1 MPEMPC
7 LKIQTSQGEKGI
19 DLLRRLEVL
28 RSDLKIK
35 REQDYLYL
43 PLTRTLKS
51 AELDEL
57 KKSLVESETCA
68 HLFEERIQH
77 PVSLTSSLAGQ
88 LPPHVLASLPRSI
101 DFIGD
106 IAVVEIPPELEAYK
120 SIIGEA
126 VLRIHRR
133 VRTVLAKWSP
143 VTGVYRLRTF
153 EVIGGEA
160 RTHTIHK
167 EHGCVFY
174 VDLAKAYFTP
184 RLSYEHARVASLVRA
199 GETVV
204 DMFAGVGPF
213 SIEIAKKGAAAHVY
227 AIDVNPD
234 AYEFLRKNI
243 LVNRAEGRVS
253 ALLGDARQIVSEK
266 LFGVA
271 DRVIMNLPESA
282 VKYIDVACAALKSTG
297 GIVHYY
303 QFEDTPEPVEAAK
316 ARLDEAVK
324 QTGRHIRKTMHA
336 RIVRG
341 IAPFTYQVVVD
352 AEIK

>member
-1 MPEMPC
+1 
-7 LKIQTSQGEKGI
+7 
-19 DLLRRLEVL
+19 
-28 RSDLKIK
+28 
-35 REQDYLYL
+35 LYL
-43 PLTRTLKS
+43 PLTRALRS
-51 AELDEL
+51 AEIDEL
-57 KKSLVESETCA
+57 KKGLLEFETCVDV
-68 HLFEERIQH
+68 FEERTER
-77 PVSLTSSLAGQ
+77 PVSFADSLAGQ
-88 LPPHVLASLPRSI
+88 LPPHLLASLPRSI

-106 IAVVEIPPELEAYK
+106 IAVVEIPPELETYK
-120 SIIGEA
+120 SIIGKA
-126 VLRIHRR
+126 VLTAHKK

-160 RTHTIHK
+160 KTQTVHR
-167 EHGCVFY
+167 EHGCAYF

-184 RLSYEHARVASLVRA
+184 RLSYEHARVASLVMN

-213 SIEIAKKGAAAHVY
+213 SIQIAKRRATAHVY

-234 AYEFLRKNI
+234 AYEFLRKNV
-243 LVNRAEGRVS
+243 LANRVEAKVS
-253 ALLGDARQIVSEK
+253 AVLGDARQIVNEK
-266 LFGVA
+266 LSGVA
-271 DRVIMNLPESA
+271 DRIIMNLPESA
-282 VKYIDVACAALKSTG
+282 VEYIDVACNALKSTG
-297 GIVHYY
+297 GVVHFY
-303 QFEDTPEPVEAAK
+303 QFADSPEPTEAAK

-324 QTGRHIRKTMHA
+324 KTGRHMKKALHA

>member
-1 MPEMPC
+1 MPEMLC
-7 LKIQTSQGEKGI
+7 LKILTRQGEKGL
-19 DLLRRLEVL
+19 DLVRKLGVL
-28 RSDLKIK
+28 RSDFRIK

-43 PLTRTLKS
+43 PLTRALRS
-51 AELDEL
+51 AEIDDL
-57 KKSLVESETCA
+57 KKGLLEFETCVDI
-68 HLFEERIQH
+68 FEERIER
-77 PVSLTSSLAGQ
+77 PVDFVDSLAGQ
-88 LPPHVLASLPRSI
+88 LPPHVLVSLPRSI

-106 IAVVEIPPELEAYK
+106 IAVVEIPPELETYK
-120 SIIGEA
+120 TTIGEA
-126 VLRIHRR
+126 VLRAHKR

-160 RTHTIHK
+160 RTHTVHK
-167 EHGCVFY
+167 EHGCIFY

-184 RLSYEHARVASLVRA
+184 RLSYEHVRIASLARN

-213 SIEIAKKGAAAHVY
+213 SIQIAKRCAPAHVY

-243 LVNRAEGRVS
+243 LVNRVEDKVS
-253 ALLGDARQIVSEK
+253 AVLGDARLIVNERLS
-266 LFGVA
+266 GVA

-282 VKYIDVACAALKSTG
+282 VEYIDVACYALKSKG
-297 GIVHYY
+297 GIIHYY
-303 QFEDTPEPVEAAK
+303 QFDDTPEPMETAK

-324 QTGRHIRKTMHA
+324 RAGRQLKKVLHA

>member
-7 LKIQTSQGEKGI
+7 LKILTRQGEKGL
-19 DLLRRLEVL
+19 DLVRKLGVL
-28 RSDLKIK
+28 RSDFKIR

-43 PLTRTLKS
+43 PLTRALRS
-51 AELDEL
+51 AEIDQLEKGL
-57 KKSLVESETCA
+57 LEFETCVDA
-68 HLFEERIQH
+68 FEERIEH
-77 PVSLTSSLAGQ
+77 PLSLADSLAGQ
-88 LPPHVLASLPRSI
+88 LPQHVLAGLPRSI

-106 IAVVEIPPELEAYK
+106 IAVVEIPPELGTCK

-126 VLRIHRR
+126 VLRAHKRI
-133 VRTVLAKWSP
+133 RTVLAKWSP

-160 RTHTIHK
+160 KTHTIHK
-167 EHGCVFY
+167 EHGCIFY

-184 RLSYEHARVASLVRA
+184 RLSYEHARVASLVRNS
-199 GETVV
+199 ETVV

-213 SIEIAKKGAAAHVY
+213 SIQIAKRCASARVY

-234 AYEFLRKNI
+234 AYELLRKNI
-243 LVNRAEGRVS
+243 LINRVEAKVS
-253 ALLGDARQIVSEK
+253 AVLGDTRQIVNEK
-266 LFGVA
+266 LYGVA

-282 VKYIDVACAALKSTG
+282 VKYVDVACNSLKSTG
-297 GIVHYY
+297 GIMHYY
-303 QFEDTPEPVEAAK
+303 EFDDTSEPMETAK

-324 QTGRHIRKTMHA
+324 KTGRHIKKVRQA

>member
-7 LKIQTSQGEKGI
+7 LKIPVSQGEKGL
-19 DLLRRLEVL
+19 DLLRKIGVL
-28 RSDLKIK
+28 RSDFGIK
-35 REQDYLYL
+35 QEQSYLYL
-43 PLTRTLKS
+43 PLARALRG
-51 AELDEL
+51 AEIHEL
-57 KKSLVESETCA
+57 EKSLLEFEACA
-68 HLFEERIQH
+68 HVFEERIDH
-77 PVSLTSSLAGQ
+77 PASLVDSLANQ
-88 LPPHVLASLPRSI
+88 LPPDRLAILPRSI

-106 IAVVEIPPELEAYK
+106 IAMVEIPPELETYK

-126 VLRIHRR
+126 VLRAHKR

-160 RTHTIHK
+160 RTHTVHK
-167 EHGCVFY
+167 EHGCIFY

-184 RLSYEHARVASLVRA
+184 RLSYEHARIASFVRN

-213 SIEIAKKGAAAHVY
+213 SIQIAKRCAPARVY

-234 AYEFLRKNI
+234 AYDFLRKNI
-243 LVNRAEGRVS
+243 LVNRVEDKVS
-253 ALLGDARQIVSEK
+253 AGLGDARLIVNERLS
-266 LFGVA
+266 GVA

-282 VKYIDVACAALKSTG
+282 VEYVDVACTALKSKG
-297 GIVHYY
+297 GIIHYY
-303 QFEDTPEPVEAAK
+303 QFDDTPEPMETAK

-324 QTGRHIRKTMHA
+324 RAGRQLKKVLNA

-341 IAPFTYQVVVD
+341 IAPFTYQVDVD